1 MFLATM
7 SDEGKRL
14 FYSLE
19 MVLAKSDESFDSTEE
34 ALIKTHCVEMGIE
47 YKGINDVKVDLRE
60 LVDNI
65 NSTLSKRE
73 KKIIFI
79 ELIAVALVD
88 GEYHEN
94 EKKVIE
100 EMRKLLNIPAEIAED
115 AVELVNKLMTVTHSL
130 QNFVEW

>member
-1 MFLATM
+1 
-7 SDEGKRL
+7 
-14 FYSLE
+14 
-19 MVLAKSDESFDSTEE
+19 
-34 ALIKTHCVEMGIE
+34 MGIE
-47 YKGINDVKVDLRE
+47 YKGINDINVELKE

-65 NSTLSKRE
+65 NSSLTKRE

-100 EMRKLLNIPAEIAED
+100 QMRKLLNIPEEIADD
-115 AVELVNKLMTVTHSL
+115 AVDLVNKLMTVTNSL

>member
-34 ALIKTHCVEMGIE
+34 ALIKTHCAEMGIE
-47 YKGINDVKVDLRE
+47 YKGINDINVELKE

-65 NSTLSKRE
+65 NSSLTKRE

-100 EMRKLLNIPAEIAED
+100 QMRKLLNIPEEIADD
-115 AVELVNKLMTVTHSL
+115 AVDLVNKLMTVTNSL